1 MAELQHSPLISIM
14 IPVYNAGETLLRCL
28 QSVVNQT
35 YRPLQIVVVED
46 CSTDNSSALIDSFI
60 AANNALQGFEIKRI
74 DHQRNMG
81 SGASRRDAVLAS
93 TGEYICAL
101 DADDWYEPD
110 MVASMVEASD
120 GLSKDIVACEYF
132 ENVVGKAEKA
142 KRFSD
147 SESFELNQTRMDTLR
162 FSLFTKMVR
171 TSLWKRHLTLS
182 EGVDCWED
190 LEQLA
195 VIFAHKPSV
204 ALLRR
209 PLIHYTV
216 NPKGN
221 SLTHSGAD
229 RILQQHLLVAKRLMD
244 YFGKNGL
251 DREYADFLDYM
262 KFIAKVKII
271 RHPLLL
277 RELTPRL
284 RRWNKTFPEVNSRIM
299 KMRYVPLKYRILFKC
314 ASLAYYSKKD

>member
-1 MAELQHSPLISIM
+1 MGELRHNPLISVM
-14 IPVYNAGETLLRCL
+14 IPVYNAGDTLLRCL
-28 QSVVNQT
+28 QSVVTQT

-46 CSTDNSSALIDSFI
+46 CSTDNSGALIDSFI
-60 AANNALQGFEIKRI
+60 AANNAIQELEIKRI
-74 DHQRNMG
+74 NHLRNMG

-93 TGEYICAL
+93 DGEYICAI

-110 MVASMVEASD
+110 MIASMVEASH
-120 GLSKDIVACEYF
+120 GSSKDIVACESF
-132 ENVVGKAEKA
+132 ESVAGKLE
-142 KRFSD
+142 RVMHFSG
-147 SESFELNQTRMDTLR
+147 SESFSLNHIKMDTLR
-162 FSLFTKMVR
+162 FSLCTKMVR

-195 VIFAHKPSV
+195 VILAYKPDV

-209 PLIHYTV
+209 PLYHYTV

-229 RILQQHLLVAKRLMD
+229 RILQQHLLVAHRIMD
-244 YFGKNGL
+244 YFSKNGL
-251 DREYADFLDYM
+251 DVEYAGFLDYM

-277 RELTPRL
+277 REPFSRL
-284 RRWNKTFPEVNSRIM
+284 RRWNQTFPEVNSRIM
-299 KMRYVPLKYRILFKC
+299 GMRFVPLKYRILFKC